1 MGKTSKEKKDQIGKL
16 RKEGYSQ
23 KGVARKV

>member
-1 MGKTSKEKKDQIGKL
+1 MGKISKEKRDQIGKL

-23 KGVARKV
+23 KEVAQKV